1 MTSLRNWIKMSLM
14 KKLLFVLIYFFSI
27 NTSSA
32 LHDTEV
38 SNEIIAMLGGVW
50 VQIYVYEQNCADN
63 QYYPVVMERLEV
75 SPRFKQYS
83 SEIEHLSERQELA
96 WERGGAGASIVI
108 SSGATDCD
116 TMATV
121 IWEWFG
127 TK

>member
-1 MTSLRNWIKMSLM
+1 MTSLRSGVKLGLM

-32 LHDTEV
+32 WHDTEV
-38 SNEIIAMLGGVW
+38 TNENIAMLGGVW

-63 QYYPVVMERLEV
+63 QYYPAVMERLEV

-96 WERGGAGASIVI
+96 WERGGVGVNAAIA
-108 SSGATDCD
+108 SGATDCD

-127 TK
+127 TN

>member
-38 SNEIIAMLGGVW
+38 SNEIIAMIGGVW